1 MNDFNNLLDIV
12 SQLRKECPWDKEQ
25 THESLAKHL
34 IEESYELLDTLS
46 NLNDSPESFNDFK
59 EELGDLLLQILL
71 HSEIASENNYFS
83 IIEVINSLQKKLIK
97 RHPHVFDKKNLNSSE
112 EVEKQW
118 EEIKKEGNKS
128 IFDDINTKLPPVNT
142 AFKVQRKAKTLNLS
156 YKNYDEALDDLISEI
171 NELKEATTLEDR
183 KSELGDVYFSLIN
196 VSRYLEADPE
206 IELKK
211 SIQTFINRAKYVEK
225 HINKETDIN
234 VLWQEAKK
242 NQNVKTI
249 ISDTLIGVDVTDQSN
264 IDNKLIELDGT
275 DNKNN
280 LGANAILA
288 VSMASMRASANQ
300 QNKQLFELFPN
311 IYGPP
316 SLPVPFM
323 NILNGGAHADNSVDI
338 QEFMIVPFGFET
350 FDTSLRAG
358 VEIYHVLKKR
368 LKSNKLS
375 TNVGDEGG
383 FAPNFNTS
391 TEILDEIMQSISEA
405 GYEPGRNVSLALDV
419 AASEFFKDDFYRI
432 EGNELNSQEMSDYLI
447 NLTSNYPIISIE
459 DGLAEDDWDG
469 WKYLTE
475 KIGDTIQLVG
485 DDLFVTQEKILEKGV
500 ADSCANSILVK
511 VNQVGSVSETINT
524 MTLAKDSNY
533 SSIVSHRSGETEDTF
548 ISHLCVG
555 TSSGQIKTGA
565 PARSERTAKYNE
577 LLRIGEKIGF
587 EQFNIQELGYSK

>member
-1 MNDFNNLLDIV
+1 MNKKIKSINARHILDSRANPTIEV
-12 SQLRKECPWDKEQ
+12 EVTTSDNIKGRAAVPSGASTGALEAHELRD
-25 THESLAKHL
+25 
-34 IEESYELLDTLS
+34 
-46 NLNDSPESFNDFK
+46 NDPSFNGMGVNK
-59 EELGDLLLQILL
+59 
-71 HSEIASENNYFS
+71 A
-83 IIEVINSLQKKLIK
+83 IE
-97 RHPHVFDKKNLNSSE
+97 
-112 EVEKQW
+112 
-118 EEIKKEGNKS
+118 
-128 IFDDINTKLPPVNT
+128 
-142 AFKVQRKAKTLNLS
+142 
-156 YKNYDEALDDLISEI
+156 
-171 NELKEATTLEDR
+171 
-183 KSELGDVYFSLIN
+183 
-196 VSRYLEADPE
+196 
-206 IELKK
+206 
-211 SIQTFINRAKYVEK
+211 
-225 HINKETDIN
+225 
-234 VLWQEAKK
+234 
-242 NQNVKTI
+242 NVKTI
-249 ISDTLIGVDVTDQSN
+249 ISDTLVGEDVTDQSN

-288 VSMASMRASANQ
+288 VSMASMRASASQ

-419 AASEFFKDDFYRI
+419 AASEFFTDDFYRI

-500 ADSCANSILVK
+500 TDSCANSILVK

-587 EQFNIQELGYSK
+587 EQFNIQEFGYSK

>member
-1 MNDFNNLLDIV
+1 MNKKIKSINARHIIDSRANPTIEVEVIISDNVKGRAAVPSGASTGALEAHE
-12 SQLRKECPWDKEQ
+12 LRD
-25 THESLAKHL
+25 
-34 IEESYELLDTLS
+34 
-46 NLNDSPESFNDFK
+46 NDSFFNGMGVNK
-59 EELGDLLLQILL
+59 
-71 HSEIASENNYFS
+71 A
-83 IIEVINSLQKKLIK
+83 IE
-97 RHPHVFDKKNLNSSE
+97 
-112 EVEKQW
+112 
-118 EEIKKEGNKS
+118 
-128 IFDDINTKLPPVNT
+128 
-142 AFKVQRKAKTLNLS
+142 
-156 YKNYDEALDDLISEI
+156 
-171 NELKEATTLEDR
+171 
-183 KSELGDVYFSLIN
+183 
-196 VSRYLEADPE
+196 
-206 IELKK
+206 
-211 SIQTFINRAKYVEK
+211 
-225 HINKETDIN
+225 
-234 VLWQEAKK
+234 
-242 NQNVKTI
+242 NVKTI
-249 ISDTLIGVDVTDQSN
+249 ISNSLVGMDVTDQNS
-264 IDNKLIELDGT
+264 IDNMLIDLDGT

-288 VSMASMRASANQ
+288 VSMASMRASANL
-300 QNKQLFELFPN
+300 QNKQLYELFPK

-391 TEILDEIMQSISEA
+391 TEILDEIMESISEA
-405 GYEPGRNVSLALDV
+405 GYEPGKNVSLALDV
-419 AASEFFKDDFYRI
+419 AASEFFKDNFYKI
-432 EGNELNSQEMSDYLI
+432 EGNELDGQEMAEYLI
-447 NLTSNYPIISIE
+447 NLTLNYPIISIE
-459 DGLAEDDWDG
+459 DGLAEDDWNG

-485 DDLFVTQEKILEKGV
+485 DDLFVTQEKILQKGIN
-500 ADSCANSILVK
+500 DKCANSILVK

-524 MTLAKDSNY
+524 MTLAKESNY
-533 SSIVSHRSGETEDTF
+533 SSVVSHRSGETEDTF

-587 EQFNIQELGYSK
+587 EQFNIQKLGHA

>member
-1 MNDFNNLLDIV
+1 MNKKIKSINARHILDSRANPTIEV
-12 SQLRKECPWDKEQ
+12 EVTTSDNIKGRASVPSGASTGALEAHELRD
-25 THESLAKHL
+25 
-34 IEESYELLDTLS
+34 
-46 NLNDSPESFNDFK
+46 NDSFFNGMGVNK
-59 EELGDLLLQILL
+59 
-71 HSEIASENNYFS
+71 A
-83 IIEVINSLQKKLIK
+83 IE
-97 RHPHVFDKKNLNSSE
+97 
-112 EVEKQW
+112 
-118 EEIKKEGNKS
+118 
-128 IFDDINTKLPPVNT
+128 
-142 AFKVQRKAKTLNLS
+142 
-156 YKNYDEALDDLISEI
+156 
-171 NELKEATTLEDR
+171 
-183 KSELGDVYFSLIN
+183 
-196 VSRYLEADPE
+196 
-206 IELKK
+206 
-211 SIQTFINRAKYVEK
+211 
-225 HINKETDIN
+225 
-234 VLWQEAKK
+234 
-242 NQNVKTI
+242 NVKTI
-249 ISDTLIGVDVTDQSN
+249 ISDTLIGEDVTNQSN
-264 IDNKLIELDGT
+264 IDDKLIELDGT

-311 IYGPP
+311 IYGLP

-419 AASEFFKDDFYRI
+419 AASEFFTDDFYRI

-447 NLTSNYPIISIE
+447 NLSSNYPIVSIE

>member
-1 MNDFNNLLDIV
+1 MNKKIKSINARHILDSRANPTIEV
-12 SQLRKECPWDKEQ
+12 EVTTSDNIIGRAAVPSGASTGALEAHELRD
-25 THESLAKHL
+25 
-34 IEESYELLDTLS
+34 
-46 NLNDSPESFNDFK
+46 NDSFFNGMGVNK
-59 EELGDLLLQILL
+59 
-71 HSEIASENNYFS
+71 A
-83 IIEVINSLQKKLIK
+83 IE
-97 RHPHVFDKKNLNSSE
+97 
-112 EVEKQW
+112 
-118 EEIKKEGNKS
+118 
-128 IFDDINTKLPPVNT
+128 
-142 AFKVQRKAKTLNLS
+142 
-156 YKNYDEALDDLISEI
+156 
-171 NELKEATTLEDR
+171 
-183 KSELGDVYFSLIN
+183 
-196 VSRYLEADPE
+196 
-206 IELKK
+206 
-211 SIQTFINRAKYVEK
+211 
-225 HINKETDIN
+225 
-234 VLWQEAKK
+234 
-242 NQNVKTI
+242 NVKKI
-249 ISDTLIGVDVTDQSN
+249 ISDSLVGMDVTDQGS
-264 IDNKLIELDGT
+264 IDDMLIEIDGT

-288 VSMASMRASANQ
+288 VSMATMRASANQ

-311 IYGPP
+311 IYGPS
-316 SLPVPFM
+316 SLPIPFM

-383 FAPNFNTS
+383 FAPNFNSS
-391 TEILDEIMQSISEA
+391 TEILDEIMQSIAEA
-405 GYEPGRNVSLALDV
+405 GYEPGGNVSLALDV
-419 AASEFFKDDFYRI
+419 AASEFFINDFYRI

-447 NLTSNYPIISIE
+447 NLSSNYPILSIE

-500 ADSCANSILVK
+500 DDKCANSILVK

-524 MTLAKDSNY
+524 MTLAKENNY

-587 EQFNIQELGYSK
+587 EKFNIQKLGYSQ

>member
-1 MNDFNNLLDIV
+1 MNKKIKSINARHILDSRANPTIEV
-12 SQLRKECPWDKEQ
+12 EVTTSDNIKGRAAVPSGASTGALEAHELRD
-25 THESLAKHL
+25 
-34 IEESYELLDTLS
+34 
-46 NLNDSPESFNDFK
+46 NDPSFNGMGVNK
-59 EELGDLLLQILL
+59 
-71 HSEIASENNYFS
+71 A
-83 IIEVINSLQKKLIK
+83 IE
-97 RHPHVFDKKNLNSSE
+97 
-112 EVEKQW
+112 
-118 EEIKKEGNKS
+118 
-128 IFDDINTKLPPVNT
+128 
-142 AFKVQRKAKTLNLS
+142 
-156 YKNYDEALDDLISEI
+156 
-171 NELKEATTLEDR
+171 
-183 KSELGDVYFSLIN
+183 
-196 VSRYLEADPE
+196 
-206 IELKK
+206 
-211 SIQTFINRAKYVEK
+211 
-225 HINKETDIN
+225 
-234 VLWQEAKK
+234 
-242 NQNVKTI
+242 NVKTI
-249 ISDTLIGVDVTDQSN
+249 ISDTLIGGDVTDQSN
-264 IDNKLIELDGT
+264 IDDKLIELDGT

-311 IYGPP
+311 IYGLP

-459 DGLAEDDWDG
+459 DGLARGRLG
-469 WKYLTE
+469 WME
-475 KIGDTIQLVG
+475 ISNRKIGDTIQLVG
-485 DDLFVTQEKILEKGV
+485 DGLFVTQEKILEKGV

-524 MTLAKDSNY
+524 MKLAKDSNY

-548 ISHLCVG
+548 IKSFMCRHLKWTNKNRC
-555 TSSGQIKTGA
+555 TC
-565 PARSERTAKYNE
+565 
-577 LLRIGEKIGF
+577 
-587 EQFNIQELGYSK
+587 

>member
-1 MNDFNNLLDIV
+1 MNKKIKKINARHILDSRANPTIEV
-12 SQLRKECPWDKEQ
+12 EVTTSDNIKGRAAVPSGASTGALEAHELRD
-25 THESLAKHL
+25 
-34 IEESYELLDTLS
+34 
-46 NLNDSPESFNDFK
+46 NDPSFNGMGVNK
-59 EELGDLLLQILL
+59 
-71 HSEIASENNYFS
+71 A
-83 IIEVINSLQKKLIK
+83 IE
-97 RHPHVFDKKNLNSSE
+97 
-112 EVEKQW
+112 
-118 EEIKKEGNKS
+118 
-128 IFDDINTKLPPVNT
+128 
-142 AFKVQRKAKTLNLS
+142 
-156 YKNYDEALDDLISEI
+156 
-171 NELKEATTLEDR
+171 
-183 KSELGDVYFSLIN
+183 
-196 VSRYLEADPE
+196 
-206 IELKK
+206 
-211 SIQTFINRAKYVEK
+211 
-225 HINKETDIN
+225 
-234 VLWQEAKK
+234 
-242 NQNVKTI
+242 NVKTI
-249 ISDTLIGVDVTDQSN
+249 ISDTLIGEDVTDQSN
-264 IDNKLIELDGT
+264 IDDKLIELDGT

-311 IYGPP
+311 IYGLP

-419 AASEFFKDDFYRI
+419 AASEFFTDDFYRI